1 MKRAIALM
9 MASVGL
15 TALPAHAEH
24 AKINLQVASPSDQQA
39 AFVDQTP
46 PDWGENPRPVVRA
59 RVGDPIRVEWVL
71 TNSYPHKTLEDVV
84 VHFFIARQEKAGQK
98 ELPDLRGDVVLE
110 TAFDMD
116 FKPGGKAGQRNTV
129 QVDAPGI
136 YLVRVETRQTRSDHE
151 HFAAIDL
158 VVEAKE
164 PERLRTD
171 SQASHRP
178 GVWPW
183 PSSDL
188 PGSWR

>member
-1 MKRAIALM
+1 M
-9 MASVGL
+9 
-15 TALPAHAEH
+15 
-24 AKINLQVASPSDQQA
+24 
-39 AFVDQTP
+39 
-46 PDWGENPRPVVRA
+46 
-59 RVGDPIRVEWVL
+59 VL
-71 TNSYPHKTLEDVV
+71 K
-84 VHFFIARQEKAGQK
+84 
-98 ELPDLRGDVVLE
+98 

-136 YLVRVETRQTRSDHE
+136 YLVLVETRQTRSDHE

-164 PERLRTD
+164 PERLPTD
-171 SQASHRP
+171 GQASHLP

>member
-9 MASVGL
+9 TASVGL

-24 AKINLQVASPSDQQA
+24 AKINLQVASPRDQQA
-39 AFVDQTP
+39 SFADQTP
-46 PDWGENPRPVVRA
+46 PDWGKNSRPVVRA

-71 TNSYPHKTLEDVV
+71 TNGYPHKTLEDVV

-110 TAFDMD
+110 SAFEMD
-116 FKPGGKAGQRNTV
+116 FKPGGKAGQRDTV
-129 QVDAPGI
+129 RVDAPGI
-136 YLVRVETRQTRSDHE
+136 YLVRVETRQTQSDHE

-164 PERLRTD
+164 REHLRTD
-171 SQASHRP
+171 CRANHLP

>member
-24 AKINLQVASPSDQQA
+24 AKINLQVASPRDQQA

-46 PDWGENPRPVVRA
+46 PDWGKNPRPVVRA

-71 TNSYPHKTLEDVV
+71 TNVYPHKTLEDVV

-158 VVEAKE
+158 VVEAQG

-171 SQASHRP
+171 GQASHRP